1 MKLINEVSIW
11 ENGSQ
16 KKATILNAYVV
27 NLILNQSAT
36 FYYNLSAQ
44 NVDGAVSET
53 LSQGNLSMTGDDYAQ
68 WIIDNDAWDYIAKS
82 LNLVITGDYVAPVAE
97 IASIEEAPVIEES
110 IAEAPI
116 IIADAPIIVEPT
128 PKV

>member
-27 NLILNQSAT
+27 NLVLNESAT
-36 FYYNLSAQ
+36 FYYSLLAQ

-53 LSQGNLSMTGDDYAQ
+53 LSQGNLSMTGEDYEQ

-82 LNLVITGDYVAPVAE
+82 LNLVITGDYVAPV
-97 IASIEEAPVIEES
+97 IENTELV
-110 IAEAPI
+110 
-116 IIADAPIIVEPT
+116 
-128 PKV
+128 

>member
-1 MKLINEVSIW
+1 MKLIEEVSIW

-82 LNLVITGDYVAPVAE
+82 LNLVITGDYVAP
-97 IASIEEAPVIEES
+97 IIENSELS
-110 IAEAPI
+110 
-116 IIADAPIIVEPT
+116 
-128 PKV
+128 

>member
-27 NLILNQSAT
+27 NLILNESAT

-44 NVDGAVSET
+44 NADGAVSET
-53 LSQGNLSMTGDDYAQ
+53 LSQGNLSMIGEDYAQ
-68 WIIDNDAWDYIAKS
+68 WVIDNDAWDYIAKS
-82 LNLVITGDYVAPVAE
+82 LNLVIVGDYVAP
-97 IASIEEAPVIEES
+97 IIENTELV
-110 IAEAPI
+110 
-116 IIADAPIIVEPT
+116 
-128 PKV
+128 

>member
-116 IIADAPIIVEPT
+116 IIADAPIIAEPT